1 MAHLDEFRLATVGF
15 LVLWWEF
22 RALAKPNVK
31 LDGSFQHDE
40 DLTPRGW
47 ATHWGKNDRVEG
59 GQDDV
64 RLARS
69 IN

>member
-40 DLTPRGW
+40 DLTPQ
-47 ATHWGKNDRVEG
+47 RVG
-59 GQDDV
+59 YALGTK
-64 RLARS
+64 RPR
-69 IN
+69 